1 MKKDIFSQLK
11 SIEDGMNNLLGAMSS
26 LTHSKY
32 TFQDNYDEV
41 WTPNCDVYISNSK
54 LNIVIELAGVPK
66 ESIELVFNDTYLLL
80 RGNRDFGVPCS
91 DVCFYHMEIETGAFE
106 RIIYFPEVQL
116 DKDNPQVSFKEG
128 ILKVMFD
135 LIEEKESVETIHID

>member
-11 SIEDGMNNLLGAMSS
+11 TIEDGMNNLLGAMSS

-54 LNIVIELAGVPK
+54 LNIVIELAGVDK
-66 ESIELVFNDTYLLL
+66 DSIELTFNDSYLLL
-80 RGNRDFGVPCS
+80 RGSRDFGVPCS
-91 DVCFYHMEIETGAFE
+91 DVCFYHMEIETGSFE
-106 RIIYFPEVQL
+106 RAIYFPDVLL
-116 DKDNPQVSFKEG
+116 DKENPQVTFEKG
-128 ILKVMFD
+128 ILKIQFA
-135 LIEEKESVETIHID
+135 LSENKESIITVE